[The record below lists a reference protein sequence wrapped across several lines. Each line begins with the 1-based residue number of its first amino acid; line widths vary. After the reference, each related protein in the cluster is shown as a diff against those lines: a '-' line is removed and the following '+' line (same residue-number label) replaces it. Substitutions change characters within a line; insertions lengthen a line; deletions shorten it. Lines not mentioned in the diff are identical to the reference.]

1 MHDDD
6 NAGGGSLT
14 HPAAVAERDI
24 LRRALEGT
32 IRVCPDTAEVSFLHG
47 GQRRWRSKKPDFHQ
61 GRARYRFGKARAT
74 VYRNR
79 VVFIIHNRRLPDG
92 FVDHLDGDKT
102 NDRPDNLADQS
113 IEDSHR
119 QGNEI
124 QTKRVLKELC
134 EWFEYMGS

>member
-6 NAGGGSLT
+6 KAGGSCLT
-14 HPAAVAERDI
+14 HPAANAERDI
-24 LRRALEGT
+24 LQRALTGT
-32 IRVCPDTAEVSFLHG
+32 IRVCPNTAEVSYFHRSH
-47 GQRRWRSKKPDFHQ
+47 QCWRVKKTDFHR

-92 FVDHLDGDKT
+92 YVDHLDGDKS
-102 NDRPDNLADQS
+102 NDRPNNLADQRA
-113 IEDSHR
+113 EDSHR

-124 QTKRVLKELC
+124 QTKRILKDLYD
-134 EWFEYMGS
+134 WFDFMGS